1 MNHLGLARLS
11 IMVGVLLTGV
21 LTGVLAGWILRSGTW
36 DDDGVWGDTENWV
49 D

>member
-21 LTGVLAGWILRSGTW
+21 LAGWILRSGTW
-36 DDDGVWGDTENWV
+36 DDDGVWDDTENWV